1 MAGAAVSACSL
12 SVALIALRSLRIT
25 PSVCRQ
31 GRVPA
36 AFIVSRNF
44 ASRKC
49 VISGF
54 RRGVVQILAL
64 LGRYA
69 AACSGSY

>member
-12 SVALIALRSLRIT
+12 TVALIALRSLRVT
-25 PSVCRQ
+25 LCLLSGESH
-31 GRVPA
+31 GR
-36 AFIVSRNF
+36 IY
-44 ASRKC
+44 C

-54 RRGVVQILAL
+54 RSGAIQILAL